1 MSINLFVHTRR
12 CSKNNPK
19 LLYLMNSQHFREI
32 IHIEGNKKRSI
43 LRNIVKD
50 VLAVFYSFNLLV
62 IGHVNLVKSQNLFGS
77 TGRN

>member
-1 MSINLFVHTRR
+1 MSINLFVHTSRG
-12 CSKNNPK
+12 SKNNPK
-19 LLYLMNSQHFREI
+19 LLYLMNSHFREI

-43 LRNIVKD
+43 LRSIVKD

-62 IGHVNLVKSQNLFGS
+62 TGHVNLVKSQNLFGS

>member
-1 MSINLFVHTRR
+1 MSINLFVHTSRG
-12 CSKNNPK
+12 SKNNPK

-32 IHIEGNKKRSI
+32 IHNEGNKKGYI
-43 LRNIVKD
+43 LRSIVKD

-62 IGHVNLVKSQNLFGS
+62 TGTVNLVKSQNLFGS